1 MHHACKYAPC
11 AGSAA
16 RRNQHLAGANQ
27 SRVAKH
33 ATNLTSFKFR
43 LGYALTTHGHACEA
57 ECCTLRTIESSILS
71 LLILFIITTPDLVD
85 SPTRKG
91 RRCTGITS
99 SEVGA
104 MAASTSDDISTG
116 GPAIA
121 ATAPPPVPSKS
132 KSIELSHD
140 VALQID
146 HILSPGKDQPPD
158 SSQSVSYHLADRS
171 SLESQLD
178 QLLASSSP
186 QNEPLSLAAIDRVQ
200 AQLRL
205 QIQSCRSRISKLTA
219 ELETEIEANRM
230 TQVQQAI
237 AALLEQLLLIREKA
251 RESENVVKE
260 ITRDI
265 RSLDIAKRN
274 VVSSMTA
281 LKRLQMLVNGVDQL
295 QRLAET
301 KRYREAASALQAVRS
316 LLDFFQSYKGVER
329 IAAAW
334 KQVNNL
340 QNTLRTTIM
349 KDYENFFLHDPNRA
363 VRSTN
368 LPESALVIDAIG
380 TEAKS
385 ALIDWY
391 CALQLR
397 EYRRIFRATDEAG
410 QLDNVSRRFA
420 WFRRVLKI
428 HEDEHA
434 PAFLEHWKAERWLI
448 RKFADVTKEDLRS
461 VLIREQSRLNV
472 SSLMEALNATLEFE
486 GAMSRKYN
494 TSFEELIAPPTTQG
508 QQQQAQASVQTQ
520 TISAIFDPHLGVFV
534 EAQDR
539 ALSEMFIQYRQQRA
553 RVSNDGFSAGQQQSG
568 GGFGGDGLPAG
579 PGAADPSSSGGT
591 TVLPSSTEL
600 FYFYRQTLEQCARLS
615 NREPLRDLDEV
626 YRKWLRIYA
635 EDVLRAALVR
645 PEPQRRSID
654 VRPNI
659 GEIQKWC
666 LVLNTA
672 DYCASTSS
680 QLEEKLRSKI
690 HPDFKDAISLDE
702 ERDIFTTLV
711 SYAVQTLA
719 RELELCSEPIW
730 NSMLRP
736 AVPWNQLQ
744 PRSSGAGGNKSQ
756 YVMDMASLLEQI
768 GVVVRQDVENKRYVR
783 SWCDKVVSMLT
794 TRFLQ
799 GLVRLRPLTQVMAE
813 QLLAD
818 AGELKKSLIELP
830 RYPVDDLNV
839 GMDGNTSATE
849 ASLSHWMP
857 TPSAEQ
863 TALSSQA
870 ASYIRYVHR
879 LTDRI
884 DTLLRVI
891 LAPLEVERPS
901 NSFDGSKDDKMDL
914 IQSYLKL
921 ISDRSFSNFQ
931 KVLDL
936 KGVRKVDQNALLDR
950 FVQLTSPSEENAELS
965 DQSFLT
971 QLDMDPPNHPV
982 LASPFTASTPSFL
995 DSAARRD
1002 STANGS
1008 YRSASLFGP
1017 ESLKSPTIGSTGVFE
1032 TQLGMGGAGQG
1043 GAGRAFSDLRKFGNF
1058 FGAALGRKDG
1068 SRQG

>member
-1 MHHACKYAPC
+1 MANALPAP
-11 AGSAA
+11 ALNASAS
-16 RRNQHLAGANQ
+16 LP
-27 SRVAKH
+27 
-33 ATNLTSFKFR
+33 AT
-43 LGYALTTHGHACEA
+43 
-57 ECCTLRTIESSILS
+57 SI
-71 LLILFIITTPDLVD
+71 
-85 SPTRKG
+85 
-91 RRCTGITS
+91 
-99 SEVGA
+99 
-104 MAASTSDDISTG
+104 
-116 GPAIA
+116 
-121 ATAPPPVPSKS
+121 PPPTPVKS
-132 KSIELSHD
+132 LDLSHD

-146 HILSPGKDQPPD
+146 HILQPEKQKQHPSHNGTSPT
-158 SSQSVSYHLADRS
+158 SYSLADRS

-178 QLLASSSP
+178 TLLASATP
-186 QNEPLSLAAIDRVQ
+186 QGEPLSLAAIDRVQ
-200 AQLRL
+200 AVLRL
-205 QIQSCRSRISKLTA
+205 QIRSCRAQISELTA
-219 ELETEIEANRM
+219 ELETEIDANRM

-316 LLDFFQSYKGVER
+316 LLDFFQSYRGVER
-329 IAAAW
+329 IASAW
-334 KQVNNL
+334 KQVNEL
-340 QNTLRTTIM
+340 QNNLRTVIM
-349 KDYENFFLHDPNRA
+349 KDYENFFLHDPNRS

-380 TEAKS
+380 SEAKA

-391 CALQLR
+391 CSLQLR

-420 WFRRVLKI
+420 WFRRILKV

-434 PAFLEHWKAERWLI
+434 PAFPEHWKAERWLI
-448 RKFADVTKEDLRS
+448 RRFAEVTKEDLRS

-472 SSLMEALNATLEFE
+472 STLMEALNSTLEFE
-486 GAMSRKYN
+486 AAISRKYN
-494 TSFEELIAPPTTQG
+494 TSFEELIAPPGASANGPSQMQQASQPS
-508 QQQQAQASVQTQ
+508 QQQLQVQAQSQQPTQ
-520 TISAIFDPHLGVFV
+520 TLSAIFDPYLGVFV

-539 ALSEMFIQYRQQRA
+539 ALAEMFVQYRRQGA
-553 RVSNDGFSAGQQQSG
+553 RVSHDGSFGGDQHPSGG
-568 GGFGGDGLPAG
+568 GGFGGDNAFDPANG
-579 PGAADPSSSGGT
+579 PDAAGGSSNGGT

-615 NREPLRDLDEV
+615 NREPLRDLSEV
-626 YRKWLRIYA
+626 YRKWLRVYA
-635 EDVLRAALVR
+635 EDVLRSALIR
-645 PEPQRRSID
+645 PEPIRRSID

-659 GEIQKWC
+659 SEIQKWC

-680 QLEEKLRSKI
+680 QLEDKLRERI
-690 HPDFKDAISLDE
+690 HADYKETISLDG

-736 AVPWNQLQ
+736 AVPWSQLQ
-744 PRSSGAGGNKSQ
+744 PRANGISASAAGKSQ

-783 SWCDKVVSMLT
+783 SWCDRVVSVLT

-799 GLVRLRPLTQVMAE
+799 GLVRLRPLTQAMAE
-813 QLLAD
+813 QLLTD
-818 AGELKKSLIELP
+818 SVELKKSLIELP
-830 RYPVDDLNV
+830 RYPIDDLGV
-839 GMDGNTSATE
+839 GADGSTNATE
-849 ASLSHWMP
+849 ATLSHWAP
-857 TPSAEQ
+857 TLSAEQ
-863 TALSSQA
+863 TAMSTQA
-870 ASYIRYVHR
+870 ASYVRYVHR
-879 LTDRI
+879 LTHRI
-884 DTLLRVI
+884 DVLLRVI
-891 LAPLEVERPS
+891 LAPLEVESQPATNGFS
-901 NSFDGSKDDKMDL
+901 NGNEEDEKVDL
-914 IQSYLKL
+914 VQSYIKL
-921 ISDRSFSNFQ
+921 IGDRSFSNFQ

-936 KGVRKVDQNALLDR
+936 KGVRKVDQNSLLDR
-950 FVQLTSPSEENAELS
+950 FLQTTSTHEADQQPSTQPGTAQLS

-971 QLDMDPPNHPV
+971 QLDMDPPSHPI
-982 LASPFTASTPSFL
+982 LSSPFTASTPSFL
-995 DSAARRD
+995 DSTTRKD
-1002 STANGS
+1002 STSTNQ

-1017 ESLKSPTIGSTGVFE
+1017 DSLKSPTIA
-1032 TQLGMGGAGQG
+1032 QGGFDASAQGGGGQA

-1058 FGAALGRKDG
+1058 FGAALGRKD
-1068 SRQG
+1068 STR

>member
-1 MHHACKYAPC
+1 MANSL
-11 AGSAA
+11 SA
-16 RRNQHLAGANQ
+16 
-27 SRVAKH
+27 SRLDD
-33 ATNLTSFKFR
+33 ATPS
-43 LGYALTTHGHACEA
+43 
-57 ECCTLRTIESSILS
+57 
-71 LLILFIITTPDLVD
+71 
-85 SPTRKG
+85 
-91 RRCTGITS
+91 
-99 SEVGA
+99 
-104 MAASTSDDISTG
+104 
-116 GPAIA
+116 A
-121 ATAPPPVPSKS
+121 ATAQQPPPLPSKTS
-132 KSIELSHD
+132 ELSRD

-146 HILSPGKDQPPD
+146 DILSTSKQLPSNSVGAPP
-158 SSQSVSYHLADRS
+158 SFSLADRS

-178 QLLASSSP
+178 SLLASSRT
-186 QNEPLSLAAIDRVQ
+186 QEEPLNLASVDRVQ
-200 AQLRL
+200 AVLRFQIRTCREQIAQL
-205 QIQSCRSRISKLTA
+205 TT
-219 ELETEIEANRM
+219 ELETEIDTNRM

-316 LLDFFQSYKGVER
+316 LLDFFQSYRGVER
-329 IAAAW
+329 IASAW
-334 KQVNNL
+334 KQVNEL
-340 QNTLRTTIM
+340 QNTLRATIM

-380 TEAKS
+380 AEAKA

-391 CALQLR
+391 CSLQLR

-420 WFRRVLKI
+420 WFRRILKI

-434 PAFLEHWKAERWLI
+434 PAFPDHWKAERWLI
-448 RKFADVTKEDLRS
+448 RRFADVTKEDLRS

-472 SSLMEALNATLEFE
+472 STLMEALNSTLEFE
-486 GAMSRKYN
+486 AAISRRYN
-494 TSFEELIAPPTTQG
+494 TPFEALISPPITATNVTPQQG
-508 QQQQAQASVQTQ
+508 QNQHQQQSQAPSPQTQ
-520 TISAIFDPHLGVFV
+520 TLSAIFDPHLGVFV

-539 ALSEMFIQYRQQRA
+539 ALSEMFVQYRRQGA
-553 RVSNDGFSAGQQQSG
+553 RVSHDGEHQGSG
-568 GGFGGDGLPAG
+568 G
-579 PGAADPSSSGGT
+579 PGADTGFDPSAAIDGASGGSNGGT

-615 NREPLRDLDEV
+615 NREALRDLYEV
-626 YRKWLRIYA
+626 YRKWLRVYA
-635 EDVLRAALVR
+635 EDVLRSALLR
-645 PEPQRRSID
+645 PEPARRSID

-659 GEIQKWC
+659 GEVQKWC

-680 QLEEKLRSKI
+680 QLEEKLREKI
-690 HPDFKDAISLDE
+690 HPDFKDAVSLDE
-702 ERDIFTTLV
+702 ERGIFTTLV

-736 AVPWNQLQ
+736 AVPWSQLQ
-744 PRSSGAGGNKSQ
+744 PRSNGVGSSKSQ

-783 SWCDKVVSMLT
+783 SWCDKVVSVLT
-794 TRFLQ
+794 ARFMQ
-799 GLVRLRPLTQVMAE
+799 GLVRLRPLTQAMAE
-813 QLLAD
+813 QLLVD
-818 AGELKKSLIELP
+818 AAELKKSLIELP
-830 RYPVDDLNV
+830 RYPVDDLGV
-839 GMDGNTSATE
+839 GVDGSTNATE
-849 ASLSHWMP
+849 ASLSHWTP
-857 TPSAEQ
+857 APSAEQ
-863 TALSSQA
+863 TALSTQA
-870 ASYIRYVHR
+870 ASYLRYVHR
-879 LTDRI
+879 LTERI
-884 DTLLRVI
+884 DTLLRVV
-891 LAPLEVERPS
+891 LAPLEVNRPAS
-901 NSFDGSKDDKMDL
+901 NGYDEGGHELDL
-914 IQSYLKL
+914 IQAYIKL
-921 ISDRSFSNFQ
+921 VGDRSFSNFQ

-936 KGVRKVDQNALLDR
+936 KGVRKVDQNGLLDR
-950 FVQLTSPSEENAELS
+950 FLQVTSSSDDAASSETVVGRTSSSSELT

-971 QLDMDPPNHPV
+971 QLDMDPPAHPI
-982 LASPFTASTPSFL
+982 LSSPFTAATPSFL
-995 DSAARRD
+995 DSATRRD
-1002 STANGS
+1002 SSTTS
-1008 YRSASLFGP
+1008 QYRSTSLFGP
-1017 ESLKSPTIGSTGVFE
+1017 DSLRSPTSAPAATFE
-1032 TQLGMGGAGQG
+1032 GAPNGGQG

-1068 SRQG
+1068 SR

>member
-1 MHHACKYAPC
+1 M
-11 AGSAA
+11 
-16 RRNQHLAGANQ
+16 ANAI
-27 SRVAKH
+27 S
-33 ATNLTSFKFR
+33 
-43 LGYALTTHGHACEA
+43 
-57 ECCTLRTIESSILS
+57 
-71 LLILFIITTPDLVD
+71 
-85 SPTRKG
+85 
-91 RRCTGITS
+91 
-99 SEVGA
+99 
-104 MAASTSDDISTG
+104 ASTLDEATTS
-116 GPAIA
+116 IA
-121 ATAPPPVPSKS
+121 AAQPPPLPSKS
-132 KSIELSHD
+132 TELSHD

-146 HILSPGKDQPPD
+146 HILSPSKQHSTNGTGF
-158 SSQSVSYHLADRS
+158 SLADRS

-178 QLLASSSP
+178 HLLASSSAHD
-186 QNEPLSLAAIDRVQ
+186 EPLSLAAIDRVQ
-200 AQLRL
+200 AVLRL
-205 QIQSCRSRISKLTA
+205 QIRACREQIAKLTA
-219 ELETEIEANRM
+219 ELETEIDTNRM

-316 LLDFFQSYKGVER
+316 LLDFFQSYRGVER
-329 IAAAW
+329 IASAW
-334 KQVNNL
+334 KQVNEL

-368 LPESALVIDAIG
+368 LPDSALVIDAIG
-380 TEAKS
+380 AEAKT

-391 CALQLR
+391 CSLQLR

-420 WFRRVLKI
+420 WFRRILKI

-434 PAFLEHWKAERWLI
+434 AAFPEHWKAERWLI
-448 RKFADVTKEDLRS
+448 RRFADVTKEDLRS

-472 SSLMEALNATLEFE
+472 STLMEALNSTLEFE
-486 GAMSRKYN
+486 AAISRRYN
-494 TSFEELIAPPTTQG
+494 TSFEELISPPASAQTQPG
-508 QQQQAQASVQTQ
+508 QTQ
-520 TISAIFDPHLGVFV
+520 TLSAVFDPYLGVFV

-539 ALSEMFIQYRQQRA
+539 ALSEMFVQYRRQGA
-553 RVSNDGFSAGQQQSG
+553 RVSHDGEHQSAA
-568 GGFGGDGLPAG
+568 GFGADAASTGIDGAPTSAN
-579 PGAADPSSSGGT
+579 AGT

-615 NREPLRDLDEV
+615 NREALRDLYEV
-626 YRKWLRIYA
+626 YRRWLRVYA
-635 EDVLRAALVR
+635 EDVLRSALVR
-645 PEPQRRSID
+645 PEPARRSID

-680 QLEEKLRSKI
+680 QLEEKLREKI

-736 AVPWNQLQ
+736 AVPWSQLQ
-744 PRSSGAGGNKSQ
+744 PRSNGVGSSSSKSQ

-783 SWCDKVVSMLT
+783 SWCDRVVGVLT
-794 TRFLQ
+794 ARFMQ
-799 GLVRLRPLTQVMAE
+799 GLVRLRPLTQPMAE
-813 QLLAD
+813 QLLVD
-818 AGELKKSLIELP
+818 ATELKKSLVELP
-830 RYPVDDLNV
+830 RYPVDELGV
-839 GMDGNTSATE
+839 GADGSTNATE

-857 TPSAEQ
+857 APSAEQ
-863 TALSSQA
+863 TALSTQA
-870 ASYIRYVHR
+870 ASYVRYVHR

-884 DTLLRVI
+884 DTLLRVV
-891 LAPLEVERPS
+891 LAPLEVDRS
-901 NSFDGSKDDKMDL
+901 ASVDFGSSSGQDGVEKMDL
-914 IQSYLKL
+914 IRAYIKL
-921 ISDRSFSNFQ
+921 VGDRSFSNFQ

-936 KGVRKVDQNALLDR
+936 KGVRKVDQNGLLDR
-950 FVQLTSPSEENAELS
+950 FLQVTSSADDTTASTTAARTSSSSTELT

-971 QLDMDPPNHPV
+971 QLDMDPPSHPI
-982 LASPFTASTPSFL
+982 LSSPFTASTPSFL
-995 DSAARRD
+995 DSATRRD
-1002 STANGS
+1002 SSSTGP

-1017 ESLKSPTIGSTGVFE
+1017 DSLRSPTSTSAGTFE
-1032 TQLGMGGAGQG
+1032 GQPNAVGAGGQG

-1058 FGAALGRKDG
+1058 FGALGRKDG
-1068 SRQG
+1068 SR

>member
-1 MHHACKYAPC
+1 M
-11 AGSAA
+11 
-16 RRNQHLAGANQ
+16 AN
-27 SRVAKH
+27 
-33 ATNLTSFKFR
+33 
-43 LGYALTTHGHACEA
+43 
-57 ECCTLRTIESSILS
+57 TIS
-71 LLILFIITTPDLVD
+71 
-85 SPTRKG
+85 
-91 RRCTGITS
+91 
-99 SEVGA
+99 
-104 MAASTSDDISTG
+104 ASTLDEATTS
-116 GPAIA
+116 IA
-121 ATAPPPVPSKS
+121 AAQPPPLPSKS
-132 KSIELSHD
+132 TELSHD

-146 HILSPGKDQPPD
+146 HILSPSKQQ
-158 SSQSVSYHLADRS
+158 SSNGTGFSLADRS

-178 QLLASSSP
+178 HLLASSSAHD
-186 QNEPLSLAAIDRVQ
+186 EPLSRAAIDRVQ
-200 AQLRL
+200 AVLRL
-205 QIQSCRSRISKLTA
+205 QIRACREQIARLTA
-219 ELETEIEANRM
+219 ELETEIDTNRM

-316 LLDFFQSYKGVER
+316 LLDFFQSYRGVER
-329 IAAAW
+329 IASAW
-334 KQVNNL
+334 KQVNEL

-368 LPESALVIDAIG
+368 LPDSALVIDAIG
-380 TEAKS
+380 AEAKT

-391 CALQLR
+391 CSLQLR

-420 WFRRVLKI
+420 WFRRILKI

-434 PAFLEHWKAERWLI
+434 AAFPEHWKAERWLI
-448 RKFADVTKEDLRS
+448 RRFADVTKEDLRS

-472 SSLMEALNATLEFE
+472 STLMEALNSTLEFE
-486 GAMSRKYN
+486 AAISRRYN
-494 TSFEELIAPPTTQG
+494 TSFEELISPPASAQTQPG
-508 QQQQAQASVQTQ
+508 QTQ
-520 TISAIFDPHLGVFV
+520 TLSAVFDPYLGVFV

-539 ALSEMFIQYRQQRA
+539 ALSEMFVQYRRQGA
-553 RVSNDGFSAGQQQSG
+553 RVSHDGEHQSAA
-568 GGFGGDGLPAG
+568 GFGADAASTGIDGAPTSAN
-579 PGAADPSSSGGT
+579 AGT

-615 NREPLRDLDEV
+615 NREALRDLYEV
-626 YRKWLRIYA
+626 YRRWLRVYA
-635 EDVLRAALVR
+635 EDVLRSALVR
-645 PEPQRRSID
+645 PEPARRSMD

-680 QLEEKLRSKI
+680 QLEEKLREKI

-711 SYAVQTLA
+711 LYAVQTLA

-736 AVPWNQLQ
+736 AVPWSQLQ
-744 PRSSGAGGNKSQ
+744 PRSNGVGSSSSKSQ

-783 SWCDKVVSMLT
+783 SWCDRVVGVLT
-794 TRFLQ
+794 ARFMQ
-799 GLVRLRPLTQVMAE
+799 GLVRLRPLTQPMAE
-813 QLLAD
+813 QLLVD
-818 AGELKKSLIELP
+818 ATELKKSLVELP
-830 RYPVDDLNV
+830 RYPVDELGV
-839 GMDGNTSATE
+839 GADGSTNATE

-857 TPSAEQ
+857 APSAEQ
-863 TALSSQA
+863 TALSTQA
-870 ASYIRYVHR
+870 ASYVRYVHR

-884 DTLLRVI
+884 DTLLRVV
-891 LAPLEVERPS
+891 LAPLEVDWS
-901 NSFDGSKDDKMDL
+901 ASDDFGSSSVQDGVEKMDL
-914 IQSYLKL
+914 IRAYIKL
-921 ISDRSFSNFQ
+921 VGDRSFSNFQ

-936 KGVRKVDQNALLDR
+936 KGVRKVDQNGLLDR
-950 FVQLTSPSEENAELS
+950 FLQVTSSADDTATSITAARTSSSRTELT

-971 QLDMDPPNHPV
+971 QLDMDPPSHPI
-982 LASPFTASTPSFL
+982 LSSPFTASTPSFL
-995 DSAARRD
+995 DSATRRD
-1002 STANGS
+1002 SSSTGP

-1017 ESLKSPTIGSTGVFE
+1017 DSLRSPTSTSAGTFE
-1032 TQLGMGGAGQG
+1032 GQPNAVGAGGQG

-1058 FGAALGRKDG
+1058 FGALGRKDG
-1068 SRQG
+1068 SR

>member
-1 MHHACKYAPC
+1 M
-11 AGSAA
+11 
-16 RRNQHLAGANQ
+16 
-27 SRVAKH
+27 
-33 ATNLTSFKFR
+33 
-43 LGYALTTHGHACEA
+43 
-57 ECCTLRTIESSILS
+57 
-71 LLILFIITTPDLVD
+71 
-85 SPTRKG
+85 
-91 RRCTGITS
+91 
-99 SEVGA
+99 
-104 MAASTSDDISTG
+104 
-116 GPAIA
+116 
-121 ATAPPPVPSKS
+121 
-132 KSIELSHD
+132 ELSPE

-146 HILSPGKDQPPD
+146 TILSSDRQQQPPNGIP
-158 SSQSVSYHLADRS
+158 STPYRIADRA

-178 QLLASSSP
+178 QLLSSSNQP
-186 QNEPLSLAAIDRVQ
+186 DEQLTLAAIDRVQ
-200 AQLRL
+200 AVLRR
-205 QIQSCRSRISKLTA
+205 QAQSCRDHIRQLTA
-219 ELETEIEANRM
+219 ELESEIDANRM

-295 QRLAET
+295 QRLADT

-316 LLDFFQSYKGVER
+316 LLDFFHSYRGVER
-329 IAAAW
+329 IASAW
-334 KQVNNL
+334 KQVNEL
-340 QNTLRTTIM
+340 QNHLRILIM

-391 CALQLR
+391 CSLQLR

-434 PAFLEHWKAERWLI
+434 SAFLDHWKTERWLL
-448 RKFADVTKEDLRS
+448 RRFADVTKDDLRS

-472 SSLMEALNATLEFE
+472 STLMEALNSTLEFE
-486 GAMSRKYN
+486 ATMSRKYN
-494 TSFEELIAPPTTQG
+494 APFDELIAPPAAAPPSNSSQNH
-508 QQQQAQASVQTQ
+508 QQQQAQHQTQ
-520 TISAIFDPHLGVFV
+520 TQTLSAIFDPYLGVFV

-539 ALSEMFIQYRQQRA
+539 ALAEMFIQYRRQGA
-553 RVSNDGFSAGQQQSG
+553 RVSHDGVPHPGE
-568 GGFGGDGLPAG
+568 GGFGGNNAFDSSAG
-579 PGAADPSSSGGT
+579 PDAAGTSSSGGT

-615 NREPLRDLDEV
+615 NREPLRDLYEV
-626 YRKWLRIYA
+626 YRKWLRVYA
-635 EDVLRAALVR
+635 EDVLKSALLR
-645 PEPQRRSID
+645 PEPVRRSID

-680 QLEEKLRSKI
+680 QLEDKLREKI
-690 HPDFKDAISLDE
+690 HADFKDTVSLEE

-744 PRSSGAGGNKSQ
+744 PRSNGGGTARSQ
-756 YVMDMASLLEQI
+756 YMMDMASLLEQI

-783 SWCDKVVSMLT
+783 SWCDKIVSVST

-799 GLVRLRPLTQVMAE
+799 GLVRLRPLSQAMAE
-813 QLLAD
+813 QLMAD
-818 AGELKKSLIELP
+818 AAELKKSLVELP
-830 RYPVDDLNV
+830 RYPVDELGV
-839 GMDGNTSATE
+839 GADGRTNATE
-849 ASLSHWMP
+849 ANLSHWMP
-857 TPSAEQ
+857 APSAEQ
-863 TALSSQA
+863 TALSTQA

-884 DTLLRVI
+884 DVLLRVV
-891 LAPLEVERPS
+891 LAPLEVDRTTPKHSAHNFGGESDEATGAPL
-901 NSFDGSKDDKMDL
+901 DL
-914 IQSYLKL
+914 IQSYIKL
-921 ISDRSFSNFQ
+921 VGDRSFSNFQ

-936 KGVRKVDQNALLDR
+936 KGVRKVDQNGLLDR
-950 FVQLTSPSEENAELS
+950 FLQVTSSQDERSNATGEASSNVGQLT

-971 QLDMDPPNHPV
+971 QLDMDPPTHPV
-982 LASPFTASTPSFL
+982 LSSPFTASTPSFL
-995 DSAARRD
+995 DSATRRD
-1002 STANGS
+1002 STSTNQ

-1017 ESLKSPTIGSTGVFE
+1017 DSLRSPTTPAAATWEGTAGAGST
-1032 TQLGMGGAGQG
+1032 GQG

-1068 SRQG
+1068 SR

>member
-1 MHHACKYAPC
+1 MP
-11 AGSAA
+11 
-16 RRNQHLAGANQ
+16 
-27 SRVAKH
+27 
-33 ATNLTSFKFR
+33 
-43 LGYALTTHGHACEA
+43 
-57 ECCTLRTIESSILS
+57 
-71 LLILFIITTPDLVD
+71 
-85 SPTRKG
+85 SPSPG
-91 RRCTGITS
+91 GD
-99 SEVGA
+99 
-104 MAASTSDDISTG
+104 AASSS
-116 GPAIA
+116 
-121 ATAPPPVPSKS
+121 TAPPQPQSNPT
-132 KSIELSHD
+132 ELSHD

-146 HILSPGKDQPPD
+146 HILSSD
-158 SSQSVSYHLADRS
+158 SPQNGLYNIADRS
-171 SLESQLD
+171 SLENQLD
-178 QLLASSSP
+178 QLLSSSTP
-186 QNEPLSLAAIDRVQ
+186 QNEPLSLASIDRVQ
-200 AQLRL
+200 AHLRL
-205 QIQSCRSRISKLTA
+205 QIQSCRDQIRTLAA
-219 ELETEIEANRM
+219 ELESEIDANRM
-230 TQVQQAI
+230 TQVQQSI

-281 LKRLQMLVNGVDQL
+281 LKRLQMLVNGVDQM

-316 LLDFFQSYKGVER
+316 LLDFFQSYRGVER
-329 IAAAW
+329 IASAW
-334 KQVNNL
+334 KQVNEL
-340 QNTLRTTIM
+340 QNGLRTSIM
-349 KDYENFFLHDPNRA
+349 KEYENFFLHDPNRA

-380 TEAKS
+380 AEAKS
-385 ALIDWY
+385 TLIDWY
-391 CALQLR
+391 CSLQLR

-420 WFRRVLKI
+420 WFRRILKI

-434 PAFLEHWKAERWLI
+434 AAFLEGWKAERWLI
-448 RKFADVTKEDLRS
+448 RRFSDVTKEDLRS

-472 SSLMEALNATLEFE
+472 STLMEALNATLEFE
-486 GAMSRKYN
+486 GVMSRKFGV
-494 TSFEELIAPPTTQG
+494 SFEELIAPPNTQHAS
-508 QQQQAQASVQTQ
+508 QQQQQSGQQGQAQQTSTPSQPSQLQVQTL
-520 TISAIFDPHLGVFV
+520 SAIFDPYLGVFV

-539 ALSEMFIQYRQQRA
+539 ALSEMFVQYRRQGA
-553 RVSNDGFSAGQQQSG
+553 PVSHDEPSANGNA
-568 GGFGGDGLPAG
+568 GFGGDNAFDPSTS
-579 PGAADPSSSGGT
+579 ADPTNPASSTGGSGT

-615 NREPLRDLDEV
+615 NREPLRDLYEV
-626 YRKWLRIYA
+626 YRKWLRVYA
-635 EDVLRAALVR
+635 EDVLRSALLR
-645 PEPQRRSID
+645 PEPARRSID

-680 QLEEKLRSKI
+680 QLEDKLREKI
-690 HPDFKDAISLDE
+690 HPDFKERISLDE
-702 ERDIFTTLV
+702 EREIFTTLV

-736 AVPWNQLQ
+736 AIPWSQLQ
-744 PRSSGAGGNKSQ
+744 PRSGAKLQ

-783 SWCDKVVSMLT
+783 SWCDKVVSVLC
-794 TRFLQ
+794 TRFMQ

-813 QLLAD
+813 QLLVD

-830 RYPVDDLNV
+830 RYPVDDL
-839 GMDGNTSATE
+839 GLGLDGNKDS
-849 ASLSHWMP
+849 SLSHWMP

-863 TALSSQA
+863 TALSNQA
-870 ASYIRYVHR
+870 ASYVRYVQR

-884 DTLLRVI
+884 ETLLKVV
-891 LAPLEVERPS
+891 LAPIEADEE
-901 NSFDGSKDDKMDL
+901 GGMDL
-914 IQSYLKL
+914 ISSYVKL
-921 ISDRSFSNFQ
+921 VGDRSFSNFQ

-936 KGVRKVDQNALLDR
+936 KGVRKVDQNGLLDR
-950 FVQLTSPSEENAELS
+950 FLQVTSSHDGGFSEQNDRTSSSGAAELT

-971 QLDMDPPNHPV
+971 QLDMDPPLHPV
-982 LASPFTASTPSFL
+982 LSSPFTASTPSFL
-995 DSAARRD
+995 DSATRRD
-1002 STANGS
+1002 SASTGP

-1017 ESLKSPTIGSTGVFE
+1017 DSLKSPTLGGSGGGFE
-1032 TQLGMGGAGQG
+1032 GANAGAGGQQG

>member
-1 MHHACKYAPC
+1 M
-11 AGSAA
+11 
-16 RRNQHLAGANQ
+16 AN
-27 SRVAKH
+27 A
-33 ATNLTSFKFR
+33 
-43 LGYALTTHGHACEA
+43 
-57 ECCTLRTIESSILS
+57 I
-71 LLILFIITTPDLVD
+71 P
-85 SPTRKG
+85 
-91 RRCTGITS
+91 
-99 SEVGA
+99 
-104 MAASTSDDISTG
+104 ASTLDEATTS
-116 GPAIA
+116 IA
-121 ATAPPPVPSKS
+121 AAQPPPLPSKTS
-132 KSIELSHD
+132 ELSQD

-146 HILSPGKDQPPD
+146 HILSKSNKQNLSNGASPSP
-158 SSQSVSYHLADRS
+158 SFSLADRS

-178 QLLASSSP
+178 HLLAFSGA
-186 QNEPLSLAAIDRVQ
+186 QDEPLSLAAIDRVQ
-200 AQLRL
+200 AVLRL
-205 QIQSCRSRISKLTA
+205 QIRACREQIAQLTA
-219 ELETEIEANRM
+219 ELETEIDTNRM

-316 LLDFFQSYKGVER
+316 LLDFFQSYRGVER
-329 IAAAW
+329 IASAW
-334 KQVNNL
+334 KQVKEL

-368 LPESALVIDAIG
+368 LPDSALVIDAIG
-380 TEAKS
+380 AEAKT

-391 CALQLR
+391 CSLQLR

-420 WFRRVLKI
+420 WFRRILKI

-434 PAFLEHWKAERWLI
+434 PAFPDHWKAERWLI
-448 RKFADVTKEDLRS
+448 RRFADVTKEDLRS

-472 SSLMEALNATLEFE
+472 STLMEALNSTLEFE
-486 GAMSRKYN
+486 AAISRRYN
-494 TSFEELIAPPTTQG
+494 TSFEELISPPTSAPNAG
-508 QQQQAQASVQTQ
+508 PNEQQQQPPSQTQ
-520 TISAIFDPHLGVFV
+520 TLSAVFDPYLGVFV

-539 ALSEMFIQYRQQRA
+539 ALSEMFVQYRRQGA
-553 RVSNDGFSAGQQQSG
+553 RVSHDGEHQGS
-568 GGFGGDGLPAG
+568 GGFGADTGF
-579 PGAADPSSSGGT
+579 DPSSGIDGAPGSSNSGT

-615 NREPLRDLDEV
+615 NREALRDLYEV
-626 YRKWLRIYA
+626 YRKWLRVYA
-635 EDVLRAALVR
+635 EDVLRSALVR
-645 PEPQRRSID
+645 PEPARRSID
-654 VRPNI
+654 ARPNI
-659 GEIQKWC
+659 AEIQKWC

-680 QLEEKLRSKI
+680 QLEEKLREKI
-690 HPDFKDAISLDE
+690 HSDYKDAISLDE

-736 AVPWNQLQ
+736 AIPWSQLQ
-744 PRSSGAGGNKSQ
+744 PRSNAVGGSSGKSQ

-783 SWCDKVVSMLT
+783 SWCDKIVSVLT
-794 TRFLQ
+794 ARFMQ
-799 GLVRLRPLTQVMAE
+799 GLVRLRPLTQGMAE
-813 QLLAD
+813 QLLVD
-818 AGELKKSLIELP
+818 ATELKKSLVELP
-830 RYPVDDLNV
+830 RYPVDDLGV
-839 GMDGNTSATE
+839 GVDGSTNATE
-849 ASLSHWMP
+849 ASLSHWTP
-857 TPSAEQ
+857 APSAEQ
-863 TALSSQA
+863 TALSTQA
-870 ASYIRYVHR
+870 ASYVRYVHR

-884 DTLLRVI
+884 DTLLRVV
-891 LAPLEVERPS
+891 LAPLEVDRSAS
-901 NSFDGSKDDKMDL
+901 NGCSGGAGPDAGEKLDL
-914 IQSYLKL
+914 IQAYIKL
-921 ISDRSFSNFQ
+921 VGDRSFSNFQ

-936 KGVRKVDQNALLDR
+936 KGVRKVDQNGLLDQ
-950 FVQLTSPSEENAELS
+950 FLQVTSADRDDTAQSATAARTSSSAELT

-971 QLDMDPPNHPV
+971 QLDMDPPSHPI
-982 LASPFTASTPSFL
+982 LSSPFTASTPSFL
-995 DSAARRD
+995 DSATRRD
-1002 STANGS
+1002 STS
-1008 YRSASLFGP
+1008 TSQYRSTSLFGP
-1017 ESLKSPTIGSTGVFE
+1017 DSLRSPTAQSAGTFEGAPNGV
-1032 TQLGMGGAGQG
+1032 GGQG

-1068 SRQG
+1068 SR